1 MNRNYRDGSRRN
13 LILLLFCI
21 LLFVLLAGLLLWSRR
36 SDAAQTAKLQEIAA
50 AEENASGQDQTEI
63 QENETENPEEDQE
76 ASDSDNAEA
85 GEDSEEPSQQTE
97 TEAQEN
103 SGEESG
109 DSQEVQ
115 AEGIVC
121 WGDDLINGEES
132 ATHSYRAVLQNL
144 LNENGYEL
152 TVIDKTLQGAGTLSM
167 MTMAGVPQEEV
178 QGFITAHQEAAQ
190 GQELPVTET
199 GIRDLTPEQT
209 QRNDLGCIPVI
220 FMGYYGG
227 WNHDPAE
234 LARQQE
240 AILNTFPDQ
249 EQYIIAGTFPLDG
262 SVDSATLDSV
272 MSEKWGEHYI
282 SVASTTSNPA
292 STYEGQ
298 ADLAAAI
305 LQKMEELGYISK

>member
-1 MNRNYRDGSRRN
+1 MNKNYQEGRNRLL
-13 LILLLFCI
+13 LILCI
-21 LLFVLLAGLLLWSRR
+21 LLFILFGALLFWSR
-36 SDAAQTAKLQEIAA
+36 SSNAADAARLQELAAREDQKDQAEEQDDSEEARPEETVEEETEENQEQASTGQQNSENEDQESA
-50 AEENASGQDQTEI
+50 AEETATAP
-63 QENETENPEEDQE
+63 TL
-76 ASDSDNAEA
+76 AK
-85 GEDSEEPSQQTE
+85 
-97 TEAQEN
+97 
-103 SGEESG
+103 
-109 DSQEVQ
+109 
-115 AEGIVC
+115 GIVC

-144 LNENGYEL
+144 LNDSGYNL

-178 QGFITAHQEAAQ
+178 QSYITAHQEAAQ

-199 GIRDLTPEQT
+199 GIRDLTQEQT
-209 QRNDLGCIPVI
+209 QRNDLEYVPVI

-240 AILNTFPDQ
+240 AILNTFPQQ

-282 SVASTTSNPA
+282 SMASITSNPA

-305 LQKMEELGYISK
+305 LQKMKDLGYLA

>member
-1 MNRNYRDGSRRN
+1 MNKNYQEGRIRLL
-13 LILLLFCI
+13 LILCI
-21 LLFVLLAGLLLWSRR
+21 LLFILFGALLFWSR
-36 SDAAQTAKLQEIAA
+36 SSNAADAARLQELAAREDQKDQAEEQDASEEARPEETVEEETEENQEQASTGQQNSENEDQESA
-50 AEENASGQDQTEI
+50 AEETAT
-63 QENETENPEEDQE
+63 TPTL
-76 ASDSDNAEA
+76 AK
-85 GEDSEEPSQQTE
+85 
-97 TEAQEN
+97 
-103 SGEESG
+103 
-109 DSQEVQ
+109 
-115 AEGIVC
+115 GIVC

-144 LNENGYEL
+144 LNDSGYNL

-178 QGFITAHQEAAQ
+178 QSYITAHQEAAQ

-209 QRNDLGCIPVI
+209 QRNDLEYVPVI

-227 WNHDPAE
+227 WTHDPAE

-240 AILNTFPDQ
+240 AILNTFPQQ

-282 SVASTTSNPA
+282 SVASITSNPA

-305 LQKMEELGYISK
+305 LQKMKDLGYLA

>member
-1 MNRNYRDGSRRN
+1 MNKNYQEGRNRLL
-13 LILLLFCI
+13 LILCI
-21 LLFVLLAGLLLWSRR
+21 LLFILFGALLFWSR
-36 SDAAQTAKLQEIAA
+36 SSNAADAARLQELAAREDQKDQAEEQDDSEEARPEETVEEETEENQEQASTGQENSENEDQKSA
-50 AEENASGQDQTEI
+50 AEETATAP
-63 QENETENPEEDQE
+63 TL
-76 ASDSDNAEA
+76 AK
-85 GEDSEEPSQQTE
+85 
-97 TEAQEN
+97 
-103 SGEESG
+103 
-109 DSQEVQ
+109 
-115 AEGIVC
+115 GIVC

-144 LNENGYEL
+144 LNDSGYDL

-178 QGFITAHQEAAQ
+178 QSYITAHQEAAQ

-209 QRNDLGCIPVI
+209 QRNDLEYVPVI

-240 AILNTFPDQ
+240 AILNTFPQQ

-282 SVASTTSNPA
+282 SMASITSNPA

-305 LQKMEELGYISK
+305 LQKMKDLGYLA

>member
-1 MNRNYRDGSRRN
+1 
-13 LILLLFCI
+13 
-21 LLFVLLAGLLLWSRR
+21 
-36 SDAAQTAKLQEIAA
+36 
-50 AEENASGQDQTEI
+50 
-63 QENETENPEEDQE
+63 
-76 ASDSDNAEA
+76 
-85 GEDSEEPSQQTE
+85 
-97 TEAQEN
+97 
-103 SGEESG
+103 
-109 DSQEVQ
+109 
-115 AEGIVC
+115 
-121 WGDDLINGEES
+121 
-132 ATHSYRAVLQNL
+132 
-144 LNENGYEL
+144 
-152 TVIDKTLQGAGTLSM
+152 M

-178 QGFITAHQEAAQ
+178 QGYIAAHQEEAQ

-209 QRNDLGCIPVI
+209 QRNDLEYIPVI

-240 AILNTFPDQ
+240 AILNTFPQQ

-282 SVASTTSNPA
+282 SVASITSNPA

-305 LQKMEELGYISK
+305 LQKMKDLGYLA

>member
-1 MNRNYRDGSRRN
+1 MNKNYQEGRNRLL
-13 LILLLFCI
+13 LILCI
-21 LLFVLLAGLLLWSRR
+21 LLFILFGALLFWSR
-36 SDAAQTAKLQEIAA
+36 SSNAADAARLQELAAREDQKDQAEEQDDSEEARPEETVEEETEENQEQASTGQENSENEDQKSA
-50 AEENASGQDQTEI
+50 AEETATAP
-63 QENETENPEEDQE
+63 TL
-76 ASDSDNAEA
+76 AK
-85 GEDSEEPSQQTE
+85 
-97 TEAQEN
+97 
-103 SGEESG
+103 
-109 DSQEVQ
+109 
-115 AEGIVC
+115 GIVC

-144 LNENGYEL
+144 LNDSGYDL

-178 QGFITAHQEAAQ
+178 QSYITAHQEAAQ

-209 QRNDLGCIPVI
+209 QRNDLEYIPVI

-234 LARQQE
+234 LVRQQE
-240 AILNTFPDQ
+240 AILNTFPQQ
-249 EQYIIAGTFPLDG
+249 EQYIIAATFPLDG

-282 SVASTTSNPA
+282 SMASITSNPA

-305 LQKMEELGYISK
+305 LQKMKDLGYLA

>member
-1 MNRNYRDGSRRN
+1 MNKNYQEGRNRLL
-13 LILLLFCI
+13 LILCI
-21 LLFVLLAGLLLWSRR
+21 LLFILFGALLFWSR
-36 SDAAQTAKLQEIAA
+36 SSNAADAARLQELAAREEQKDQAEEQDASEEARPEETVEEETEENQEQASTGQQNSENEDQESA
-50 AEENASGQDQTEI
+50 AEETATAP
-63 QENETENPEEDQE
+63 TL
-76 ASDSDNAEA
+76 AK
-85 GEDSEEPSQQTE
+85 
-97 TEAQEN
+97 
-103 SGEESG
+103 
-109 DSQEVQ
+109 
-115 AEGIVC
+115 GIVC

-144 LNENGYEL
+144 LNDSGYNL

-178 QGFITAHQEAAQ
+178 QSYITAHQEAAQ

-209 QRNDLGCIPVI
+209 QRNDLEYIPVI

-240 AILNTFPDQ
+240 AILNTFPQQ
-249 EQYIIAGTFPLDG
+249 EQYIIAGTCPLDG

-282 SVASTTSNPA
+282 SMASITSNPA

-305 LQKMEELGYISK
+305 LQKMKDLGYLA

>member
-1 MNRNYRDGSRRN
+1 MNKNYQEGRNRLL
-13 LILLLFCI
+13 LILCI
-21 LLFVLLAGLLLWSRR
+21 LLFILFGALLFWSR
-36 SDAAQTAKLQEIAA
+36 SSNAADAARLQELAAREDQKDQAEEQDASEEARPEETVEEETEENQEQASTGQQNSENEDQESA
-50 AEENASGQDQTEI
+50 AEETAT
-63 QENETENPEEDQE
+63 TPTL
-76 ASDSDNAEA
+76 AK
-85 GEDSEEPSQQTE
+85 
-97 TEAQEN
+97 
-103 SGEESG
+103 
-109 DSQEVQ
+109 
-115 AEGIVC
+115 GIVC

-132 ATHSYRAVLQNL
+132 ATHSYRAVLQSL
-144 LNENGYEL
+144 LNDSGYNL

-178 QGFITAHQEAAQ
+178 QSYITAHQEAAQ

-209 QRNDLGCIPVI
+209 QRNDLEYVPVI

-240 AILNTFPDQ
+240 AILNTFPQQ

-282 SVASTTSNPA
+282 SMASITSNPA

-305 LQKMEELGYISK
+305 LQKMKDLGYLA

>member
-1 MNRNYRDGSRRN
+1 MNKNYQEGRNWLL
-13 LILLLFCI
+13 LILCI
-21 LLFVLLAGLLLWSRR
+21 LLFILFGALLFWSR
-36 SDAAQTAKLQEIAA
+36 SSNAADAARLQELAAREDQKDQAEEQDASEEARPEETVEEETEENQEQASTGQQNSENEDQESA
-50 AEENASGQDQTEI
+50 AEETATAP
-63 QENETENPEEDQE
+63 TL
-76 ASDSDNAEA
+76 AK
-85 GEDSEEPSQQTE
+85 
-97 TEAQEN
+97 
-103 SGEESG
+103 
-109 DSQEVQ
+109 
-115 AEGIVC
+115 GIVC

-144 LNENGYEL
+144 LNDSGYNL

-178 QGFITAHQEAAQ
+178 HSYITAHQEAAQ

-209 QRNDLGCIPVI
+209 QRNDLEYVPVI

-240 AILNTFPDQ
+240 AILNTFPQQ

-282 SVASTTSNPA
+282 SMASITSNPA

-305 LQKMEELGYISK
+305 LQKMKDLGYLA

>member
-1 MNRNYRDGSRRN
+1 MNNNYQEGRNRLL
-13 LILLLFCI
+13 LILCI
-21 LLFVLLAGLLLWSRR
+21 LLFILFGALLFWSRSSNAADTAR
-36 SDAAQTAKLQEIAA
+36 LQKLAAQEEQNDQNKEQDASEEARPEKAAKEETEENEDQPSTDQQESENENEESA
-50 AEENASGQDQTEI
+50 AEE
-63 QENETENPEEDQE
+63 
-76 ASDSDNAEA
+76 
-85 GEDSEEPSQQTE
+85 TE
-97 TEAQEN
+97 TA
-103 SGEESG
+103 S
-109 DSQEVQ
+109 
-115 AEGIVC
+115 ALAKGIVC

-144 LNENGYEL
+144 LNDSGYNL

-178 QGFITAHQEAAQ
+178 QSYITAHQEAAQ

-199 GIRDLTPEQT
+199 GIRDLTPEQI
-209 QRNDLGCIPVI
+209 QRNDLEYVPVI

-240 AILNTFPDQ
+240 AILNTFPQQ
-249 EQYIIAGTFPLDG
+249 EQYIIAATFPLDG
-262 SVDSATLDSV
+262 SVDSAALDSV
-272 MSEKWGEHYI
+272 MSEKWGDHYI
-282 SVASTTSNPA
+282 SMASITSNPA

-305 LQKMEELGYISK
+305 LQKMKDLGYLA

>member
-1 MNRNYRDGSRRN
+1 MNNNYQEGRNRLL
-13 LILLLFCI
+13 LILCI
-21 LLFVLLAGLLLWSRR
+21 LLFILFGALLLWSRSSNAANTAR
-36 SDAAQTAKLQEIAA
+36 LQKLAAQEEKNDQNKEQDASEEARPEKAAKEETEENEDQASTDQQESENENEESA
-50 AEENASGQDQTEI
+50 AEEA
-63 QENETENPEEDQE
+63 ETTS
-76 ASDSDNAEA
+76 ALAK
-85 GEDSEEPSQQTE
+85 
-97 TEAQEN
+97 
-103 SGEESG
+103 
-109 DSQEVQ
+109 
-115 AEGIVC
+115 GIVC

-144 LNENGYEL
+144 LNDSGYNL

-178 QGFITAHQEAAQ
+178 QSYITAHQEAAQ

-209 QRNDLGCIPVI
+209 QRNDLEYVPVI

-234 LARQQE
+234 LVRQQE
-240 AILNTFPDQ
+240 AILNTFPQQ
-249 EQYIIAGTFPLDG
+249 EQYIIAATFPLDG

-272 MSEKWGEHYI
+272 MSEKWGDHYI
-282 SVASTTSNPA
+282 SMASITSNPA

-305 LQKMEELGYISK
+305 FQKMKDLGYLA

>member
-1 MNRNYRDGSRRN
+1 MNKNYQEGRNRLL
-13 LILLLFCI
+13 LILCI
-21 LLFVLLAGLLLWSRR
+21 LLFILFGALLFWSR
-36 SDAAQTAKLQEIAA
+36 SSNAADAARLQELAAREDQKDQAEEQDASEEARPEETVEEETEENQEQASTGQQNSENEDQESA
-50 AEENASGQDQTEI
+50 AEETATAP
-63 QENETENPEEDQE
+63 TL
-76 ASDSDNAEA
+76 AK
-85 GEDSEEPSQQTE
+85 
-97 TEAQEN
+97 
-103 SGEESG
+103 
-109 DSQEVQ
+109 
-115 AEGIVC
+115 GIVC

-144 LNENGYEL
+144 LNDSGYNL

-178 QGFITAHQEAAQ
+178 QSYITAHQEAAQ

-199 GIRDLTPEQT
+199 GIRDLTQEQT
-209 QRNDLGCIPVI
+209 QRNDLEYVPVI

-240 AILNTFPDQ
+240 AILNTFPQQ

-282 SVASTTSNPA
+282 SMASITSNPA

-305 LQKMEELGYISK
+305 LQKMKDLGYLA

>member
-1 MNRNYRDGSRRN
+1 MNSNYQGGEGRNRLL
-13 LILLLFCI
+13 LILCI
-21 LLFVLLAGLLLWSRR
+21 LLFILFGVLLLWSRR
-36 SDAAQTAKLQEIAA
+36 SNAAEADRLRELAAQEEQKDQTGDEAEQEETQTEETAGEETEENGDQQSQELQT
-50 AEENASGQDQTEI
+50 AEEES
-63 QENETENPEEDQE
+63 ETEEAEETSSL
-76 ASDSDNAEA
+76 AK
-85 GEDSEEPSQQTE
+85 
-97 TEAQEN
+97 
-103 SGEESG
+103 
-109 DSQEVQ
+109 
-115 AEGIVC
+115 GIVC

-144 LNENGYEL
+144 LNESGYNL

-178 QGFITAHQEAAQ
+178 QSYITKHQEAAQ

-199 GIRDLTPEQT
+199 GIRDLTAEQT
-209 QRNDLGCIPVI
+209 QRNDLEYVPVI

-234 LARQQE
+234 LASQQE
-240 AILNTFPDQ
+240 AILNTFPQQD
-249 EQYIIAGTFPLDG
+249 QYIIAGTFPLDG

-272 MSEKWGEHYI
+272 MSEKWGDHYI
-282 SVASTTSNPA
+282 SMASITSNPA

-305 LQKMEELGYISK
+305 LQKMKDLGYLA

>member
-1 MNRNYRDGSRRN
+1 MNNNYQEGRNR
-13 LILLLFCI
+13 LLLILCILLLI
-21 LLFVLLAGLLLWSRR
+21 LFGALLLWSRSSNAADTAR
-36 SDAAQTAKLQEIAA
+36 LQKLAAQEEQNDQNKEQDASEEAQPEKAAKEETEENEDQASTDQQESENENEESA
-50 AEENASGQDQTEI
+50 AEE
-63 QENETENPEEDQE
+63 
-76 ASDSDNAEA
+76 
-85 GEDSEEPSQQTE
+85 TE
-97 TEAQEN
+97 TTSAL
-103 SGEESG
+103 
-109 DSQEVQ
+109 
-115 AEGIVC
+115 AKGIVC

-144 LNENGYEL
+144 LNDSGYNL

-178 QGFITAHQEAAQ
+178 QSYITAHQEAAQ

-209 QRNDLGCIPVI
+209 QRNDLEYVPVI

-240 AILNTFPDQ
+240 AILNTFPQQ

-272 MSEKWGEHYI
+272 MSEKWGDHYI
-282 SVASTTSNPA
+282 SMASITSNPA

-305 LQKMEELGYISK
+305 LQKMKDLGYLA

>member
-1 MNRNYRDGSRRN
+1 MNKNYQEGRNRLL
-13 LILLLFCI
+13 LILCI
-21 LLFVLLAGLLLWSRR
+21 LLFILFGALLFWS
-36 SDAAQTAKLQEIAA
+36 SSSNAADAARLQELAAREDQKDQAEEQDASEEARPEETVEEETEENQEQASTGQQNSENEDQESA
-50 AEENASGQDQTEI
+50 AEETAT
-63 QENETENPEEDQE
+63 TPTL
-76 ASDSDNAEA
+76 AK
-85 GEDSEEPSQQTE
+85 
-97 TEAQEN
+97 
-103 SGEESG
+103 
-109 DSQEVQ
+109 
-115 AEGIVC
+115 GIVC

-144 LNENGYEL
+144 LNDSGYNL

-178 QGFITAHQEAAQ
+178 QSYITAHQEAAQ

-209 QRNDLGCIPVI
+209 QRNDLEYVPVI

-240 AILNTFPDQ
+240 AILNTFPQQ

-282 SVASTTSNPA
+282 SVASITSNPA

-305 LQKMEELGYISK
+305 LQKMKDLGYLA

>member
-1 MNRNYRDGSRRN
+1 MNKNYQEGRNRLL
-13 LILLLFCI
+13 LILCI
-21 LLFVLLAGLLLWSRR
+21 LLFILFGALLFWSR
-36 SDAAQTAKLQEIAA
+36 SSNAADAARLQELAAREDQKDQAEEQDDSEEARPEETVEEETEENQEQASTGQENSENEDQKSA
-50 AEENASGQDQTEI
+50 AEETATAP
-63 QENETENPEEDQE
+63 TL
-76 ASDSDNAEA
+76 AK
-85 GEDSEEPSQQTE
+85 
-97 TEAQEN
+97 
-103 SGEESG
+103 
-109 DSQEVQ
+109 
-115 AEGIVC
+115 GIVC

-144 LNENGYEL
+144 LNDSGYNL

-178 QGFITAHQEAAQ
+178 QSYITAHQEAAQ

-209 QRNDLGCIPVI
+209 QRNDLEYIPVI

-240 AILNTFPDQ
+240 AILNTFPQQ

-282 SVASTTSNPA
+282 SMASITSNPA

-305 LQKMEELGYISK
+305 LQKMKDLGYLA

>member
-1 MNRNYRDGSRRN
+1 MNSNYQGGEGRNRLL
-13 LILLLFCI
+13 LILCI
-21 LLFVLLAGLLLWSRR
+21 LLFILFGVLLLWSRR
-36 SDAAQTAKLQEIAA
+36 SNAAEADRLRELAAQEEQKDQTGDEAEQEETQTEETAGEET
-50 AEENASGQDQTEI
+50 EENGDQQS
-63 QENETENPEEDQE
+63 QELQTAEDEESETE
-76 ASDSDNAEA
+76 
-85 GEDSEEPSQQTE
+85 E
-97 TEAQEN
+97 TSTLAK
-103 SGEESG
+103 
-109 DSQEVQ
+109 
-115 AEGIVC
+115 GIVC

-144 LNENGYEL
+144 LNESGYNL

-178 QGFITAHQEAAQ
+178 QSYITKHQEAAQ

-199 GIRDLTPEQT
+199 GIRDLTAEQT
-209 QRNDLGCIPVI
+209 QRNDLEYVPVI

-234 LARQQE
+234 LASQQE
-240 AILNTFPDQ
+240 AILNTFPQQD
-249 EQYIIAGTFPLDG
+249 QYIIAGTFPLDG

-272 MSEKWGEHYI
+272 MSEKWGDHYI
-282 SVASTTSNPA
+282 SMASITSNPA

-305 LQKMEELGYISK
+305 LQKMKDLGYLA